1 MANPQIENGHV
12 DIANDIAEVLA
23 QTRISGT
30 EWQIVWVILRK
41 TYGWHKKVDQIALSQ
56 LTFIEC
62 KGCDQSVYDGMN
74 LKCAATGEKIYIHLI
89 EKCPKKEKKR
99 NDKNTNEL
107 L

>member
-1 MANPQIENGHV
+1 MWTVIYAYPQI
-12 DIANDIAEVLA
+12 
-23 QTRISGT
+23 R
-30 EWQIVWVILRK
+30 RK
-41 TYGWHKKVDQIALSQ
+41 GELEGEPM
-56 LTFIEC
+56 TFIEC